1 MSRSDGKYDNSSC
14 CRRFLVAGISFSPSD
29 VAASTVFVDVQLQ
42 HVTSLITELIS
53 CIPEDQF
60 LNRRRLIHFLE
71 DFILHS
77 MSDSEKVARLEQV
90 ETMLNSSSEL
100 ERAIR
105 TFDTLMVVME
115 GLTLDDDQ
123 VYLLTRWFNDLRTR
137 VIAARQPPSQE
148 AQVSDNSVAARVAAP
163 DRSPMSSLSSQS
175 RRSQS
180 RQRRNHHEDDAQGSE
195 RIVFFH
201 EELAPQPGEESAGGV
216 SLSSIRFQPSTD
228 TTEAETMTESEEP

>member
-1 MSRSDGKYDNSSC
+1 
-14 CRRFLVAGISFSPSD
+14 
-29 VAASTVFVDVQLQ
+29 VQLQ

-53 CIPEDQF
+53 YIPGEDQY
-60 LNRRRLIHFLE
+60 LNRCRLINALE

-90 ETMLNSSSEL
+90 ETILNSSSEL
-100 ERAIR
+100 ERAIG

-123 VYLLTRWFNDLRTR
+123 VYPLSLWFDDLRTR

-163 DRSPMSSLSSQS
+163 DGSPMSSLSSQS
-175 RRSQS
+175 RHSQS

-216 SLSSIRFQPSTD
+216 SLSGILFQPSTD